1 MVTDFIYNGS
11 DPSLFLER
19 LSMPPAVYF
28 ALLLLF
34 SPTVILAE
42 PVHVPLTRRL
52 PSPGSQRPWHDIAN
66 NLRSKY
72 GYPVV
77 TSQTRRSNRRAVG
90 GVGILDQVDLQVVIV
105 LSHFN
110 SSQK

>member
-52 PSPGSQRPWHDIAN
+52 PSPGSERPWHDIAN

-72 GYPVV
+72 GYQTVSPR
-77 TSQTRRSNRRAVG
+77 TRRSSKRTVG
-90 GVGILDQVDLQVVIV
+90 GVAMIDQVDLQV
-105 LSHFN
+105 
-110 SSQK
+110 

>member
-1 MVTDFIYNGS
+1 
-11 DPSLFLER
+11 
-19 LSMPPAVYF
+19 MPPALYL
-28 ALLLLF
+28 ALLLLLF
-34 SPTVILAE
+34 PSVILSE
-42 PVHVPLTRRL
+42 PVHVPLTRRR
-52 PSPGSQRPWHDIAN
+52 QNTANEFFWHDAAN

>member
-72 GYPVV
+72 GYQTVSPH
-77 TSQTRRSNRRAVG
+77 TRRSSKRTVG
-90 GVGILDQVDLQVVIV
+90 GVAMIDQVDLQV
-105 LSHFN
+105 
-110 SSQK
+110 